1 MDQEQHPHPHQ
12 MHDSPPQYAKANP
25 WMISTLV
32 LVGIIVGFGFSKVP
46 YFNAASDQAKVS
58 ATDTNV
64 AANPGDTQKAAAA
77 DKKEE
82 KTKVLTQEQINKL
95 PDDDPVKGSA
105 SAPITLVEFSDF
117 QCPFCARFWEDTLP
131 QIEEN
136 YVKTGKV
143 KLVYRDF
150 PLPLPSHRQ
159 AQPAALASQCANDQ
173 GKFWEMHDAIFD
185 KQTEWS
191 GKEDAV
197 TIFSSYGKKMGLNTK
212 QFDECM
218 KSKKY
223 ASEVMKDVVDGSAAG
238 VGGTPGFFVNGKVIS
253 GALPYE
259 NVFKPIFDAELA
271 GKAWELTED
280 EAGYPFVKI
289 EE

>member
-1 MDQEQHPHPHQ
+1 MDQQQHQ
-12 MHDSPPQYAKANP
+12 MHDSGAHGGPHYSRPNP

-32 LVGIIVGFGFSKVP
+32 LAGIIVGFGFSKVP

-64 AANPGDTQKAAAA
+64 AANPGDEKKAAAA

-82 KTKVLTQEQINKL
+82 KTKLLTQEQINKL
-95 PDDDPVKGSA
+95 PDDDPVKGNTD
-105 SAPITLVEFSDF
+105 APITLVEFSDF
-117 QCPFCARFWEDTLP
+117 QCPYCARFWKDVLP

-150 PLPLPSHRQ
+150 PLPFHQQ
-159 AQPAALASQCANDQ
+159 AQPASVASQCAHEQ
-173 GKFWEMHDAIFD
+173 GKFWEMHDVIFD

-197 TIFSSYGKKMGLNTK
+197 ALFSSYGKKMGLDTK

-223 ASEVMKDVVDGSAAG
+223 NAEVMKDVVDGSAVG
-238 VGGTPGFFVNGKVIS
+238 IGGTPGFFVNGKVIS

-259 NVFKPIFDAELA
+259 NFFKPILDAELA
-271 GKAWELTED
+271 GKKWELIED
-280 EAGYPFVKI
+280 ESGYPFVKI